1 MKCKIIDILLEIKR
15 NLKFNDCNFVY
26 NDKPLK
32 LIGKDTTLDDV
43 TVPISI
49 TKDKGEQENETQN
62 N

>member
-1 MKCKIIDILLEIKR
+1 MKFKIIDILLEIKR

-49 TKDKGEQENETQN
+49 TKDKGE
-62 N
+62 

>member
-1 MKCKIIDILLEIKR
+1 MKFKIIDVLLEIKR
-15 NLKFNDCNFVY
+15 NLKFNNCNFVY

-49 TKDKGEQENETQN
+49 TKDKEKKKMN
-62 N
+62 

>member
-1 MKCKIIDILLEIKR
+1 MKLKIIDILLEIKR
-15 NLKFNDCNFVY
+15 NLKFNNCNFVY

-49 TKDKGEQENETQN
+49 TKDKRKKEDE
-62 N
+62 